1 MKKKLAALI
10 SAVAVTASAI
20 PMFTPA
26 YAADGDLYDVL
37 MDYAEAFLADGSGAS
52 FTLDQ
57 TDPDNP
63 IIVNNEDIE
72 VAVDMKARE
81 NGDAEWK
88 DKLENNTY
96 SAGTSRNE
104 TMEFDYMAKLDM
116 SAVLDSY
123 KRVTNLAEAAIDIE
137 AAAGTVDADALKAE
151 LGQSYVENGRFVIT
165 VQNPDGMTFPDSV
178 LSGDN
183 MEGFTAQKVDD
194 AGEPVG
200 APIEPDD
207 EGKLVISGDPDD
219 TEKGNLVYIEA
230 ERNGSN
236 DSVTITISTEGKVLH
251 AALAEALT
259 YDLMLSYEGI
269 EATSPSSYGAR
280 SDYKLVGT
288 VTGNTPI
295 YIDVVEDAADPDAEP
310 VQKQVADLTY
320 VGVQDTSSE
329 DLYDSADEIAETIRI
344 TTGSA
349 PSTPG
354 GGGTSGTGPTI
365 PIIPATPTPSP
376 SAPPTLNDEDHY
388 AYIVGYPDGSVQ
400 PNGTITRAEV
410 ATIFFRLLTDE
421 SREAYWSKTN
431 DFSDVSLQDWYNN
444 AISTMVSA
452 GIVNGYEDG
461 TFKPNAEITRAEFA
475 AIAARF
481 DSSEYSGED
490 QFSDISGHWA
500 SEYINRAAER
510 GWISG
515 YEDGTFKP
523 DQSIT
528 RAEAMTLVNNVLNR
542 HVQPEY
548 MLDNMVTWSDN
559 TEDQW
564 YYSAIQEATNSHTY
578 ERLEDGINERWL
590 EITENR
596 DWTALENALSNVD
609 SAN

>member
-37 MDYAEAFLADGSGAS
+37 MDYAGAFLTDGSGSS
-52 FTLDQ
+52 FALDQ
-57 TDPDNP
+57 TTDPENP

-72 VAVDMKARE
+72 IAVDMKAKRSS
-81 NGDAEWK
+81 DSEWN
-88 DKLENNTY
+88 DGVSNNTY

-104 TMEFDYMAKLDM
+104 VMEFDYMAKLDM
-116 SAVLDSY
+116 SAVLDWY
-123 KRVTNLAEAAIDIE
+123 TRVTNLANAAIDIE
-137 AAAGTVDADALKAE
+137 TAGDTAAADTLKEALA
-151 LGQSYVENGRFVIT
+151 QSYVENGQFVVT
-165 VQNPDGMTFPDSV
+165 VQNPDGMTFPEGV
-178 LSGDN
+178 LGGGN
-183 MEGFTAQKVDD
+183 MEGFTAQKDD
-194 AGEPVG
+194 GTGEV
-200 APIEPDD
+200 IEPDD
-207 EGKLVISGDPDD
+207 QGRLVISGDPDD
-219 TEKGNLVYIEA
+219 AEKGNLIYIEA
-230 ERNGSN
+230 ERGGSN
-236 DSVTITISTEGKVLH
+236 NSVTITINTEGQVSH

-259 YDLMLSYEGI
+259 YDLMLTYEGI
-269 EATSPSSYGAR
+269 EATGPSSYNSR
-280 SDYKLVGT
+280 KDYTLVGT

-295 YIDVVEDAADPDAEP
+295 YVDVVEDAADPDAEP

-320 VGVQDTSSE
+320 VGVQDTSDDS
-329 DLYDSADEIAETIRI
+329 LYDDADEISETVRI
-344 TTGSA
+344 TTSTA
-349 PSTPG
+349 PSNTG
-354 GGGTSGTGPTI
+354 GGGTSGTGPFI
-365 PIIPATPTPSP
+365 PISPTSTPSP
-376 SAPPTLNDEDHY
+376 SAAPELNDEDHY
-388 AYIVGYPDGSVQ
+388 AYIVGYPDGSIQ

-431 DFSDVSLQDWYNN
+431 DFSDVNIDEWYNN

-452 GIVNGYEDG
+452 GILNGYEDG
-461 TFKPNAEITRAEFA
+461 TFNPNGEITRAEFA
-475 AIAARF
+475 TIAARF
-481 DSSEYSGED
+481 DSNEYSGED
-490 QFSDISGHWA
+490 QFDDISGHWA

-515 YEDGTFKP
+515 YEDGTFRP

-542 HVQPEY
+542 HVQPEN

-596 DWTALENALSNVD
+596 DWTALENALSSAD
-609 SAN
+609 SAE